1 MAHPW
6 EIMGSSDKENRRGAK
21 SSDSEG
27 GQQGFFFRF
36 CNLELEDALSSFKW
50 CHGSNIGLV
59 RPSQGGYD
67 RRLWTLFFTWLVDKW
82 SKDQKVLGIRHTIL
96 KIHPVRKSFSWRSSS
111 KCAKIY
117 MTHPVAPINC
127 APICAPRS
135 NFPHAQAPPDKRE

>member
-36 CNLELEDALSSFKW
+36 CNLELEDDLSSFKR
-50 CHGSNIGLV
+50 CHGSNIGLA

-67 RRLWTLFFTWLVDKW
+67 CRLWTLFFTWLVDKW
-82 SKDQKVLGIRHTIL
+82 SKDQKVLGIRHTIWKFTPYAKVL
-96 KIHPVRKSFSWRSSS
+96 VGDQVANVPKSTSD
-111 KCAKIY
+111 
-117 MTHPVAPINC
+117 P
-127 APICAPRS
+127 PRS
-135 NFPHAQAPPDKRE
+135 PDQLRTNLRTPIKFSSCSGPAG